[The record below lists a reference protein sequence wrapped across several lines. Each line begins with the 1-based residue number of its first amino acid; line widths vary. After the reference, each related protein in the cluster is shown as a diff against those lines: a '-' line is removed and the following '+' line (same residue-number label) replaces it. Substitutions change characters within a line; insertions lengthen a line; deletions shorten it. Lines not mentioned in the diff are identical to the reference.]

1 MMPPPQAPPPGM
13 PPPPPG
19 APVGAPPPVV
29 PAGPVDPHQ
38 LGLAVGRLGSASKR
52 HGKTAFIVASA
63 LMQDGEVV
71 EALVQGH
78 FEGQPGVA
86 VLTQG
91 RVLLVNEA
99 QWKVGTATVEIEPA
113 LTVQGWQDDKVASLI
128 FESGGR
134 QVTIDAIGD
143 RALAQEMAGRVRA
156 KVAEVGGAGN

>member
-1 MMPPPQAPPPGM
+1 M
-13 PPPPPG
+13 
-19 APVGAPPPVV
+19 V

-38 LGLAVGRLGSASKR
+38 LGLAVGRLGSAAKR
-52 HGKTAFIVASA
+52 HGKVAFAVASA
-63 LMQDGEVV
+63 LLLDGEVV
-71 EALVQGH
+71 EALVQGN

-99 QWKVGTATVEIEPA
+99 QWKAASAPVEIGPT

-156 KVAEVGGAGN
+156 KVAEAGGAGG

>member
-1 MMPPPQAPPPGM
+1 
-13 PPPPPG
+13 
-19 APVGAPPPVV
+19 V

-38 LGLAVGRLGSASKR
+38 LGLAVGRLGSAAKR
-52 HGKTAFIVASA
+52 HGKIAFIVASA
-63 LMQDGEVV
+63 LLQDGEVV

-99 QWKVGTATVEIEPA
+99 QWKVASATVEIDPG

-128 FESGGR
+128 FDSAGR
-134 QVTIDAIGD
+134 QLTIDAIGD

-156 KVAEVGGAGN
+156 KVAEAGGPGS